1 MKENA
6 MNEKVTTESILTRL
20 EKWSHGHKS
29 RSVNLE
35 SPNGYGAGCWEI
47 TLGHERGV
55 THAAEC
61 SFWTLSEDK
70 GGDAEYRRQAEAAG
84 AVFVSG
90 EDDDWEYGWP
100 GLERTIACALDAF
113 DRGVWG
119 PRKSEPIIGQPA
131 RARARLIAEA
141 EERGVKALERHEKLE
156 EQLRGT
162 TASCPNP
169 HYVKLLVNGRT
180 VLVFGDFVEVQD
192 EKG

>member
-1 MKENA
+1 MKEIA
-6 MNEKVTTESILTRL
+6 MNEKVATESILTRL

-131 RARARLIAEA
+131 RALARLIAEA
-141 EERGVKALERHEKLE
+141 EERGRQSAGEAR
-156 EQLRGT
+156 
-162 TASCPNP
+162 
-169 HYVKLLVNGRT
+169 
-180 VLVFGDFVEVQD
+180 D
-192 EKG
+192 EKE